1 MPFVQLYIT
10 ESAYSVELEAKLTIA
25 CEEIVAS
32 ALNVEKDEGNLSP
45 FDIIVIPRRLEHMS
59 SLDVVIDIE
68 AMPFPGREVGK
79 EIMTEAILD
88 SINLLLEDDL
98 RIGVGLKLVLHAW
111 ASTSDDAEPYGES
124 MTLDA
129 ALNRA
134 RMRIKELEDTVF
146 SDTELDT

>member
-1 MPFVQLYIT
+1 VPFVQLYIT

-45 FDIIVIPRRLEHMS
+45 FDIIVIPQRLEHMP
-59 SLDVVIDIE
+59 LDVVIDIE

-79 EIMTEAILD
+79 EIMTEAILG
-88 SINLLLEDDL
+88 SVNLLLEKDL

-134 RMRIKELEDTVF
+134 RLRIKELEDTVF

>member
-1 MPFVQLYIT
+1 
-10 ESAYSVELEAKLTIA
+10 
-25 CEEIVAS
+25 
-32 ALNVEKDEGNLSP
+32 
-45 FDIIVIPRRLEHMS
+45 MS

-79 EIMTEAILD
+79 EIMTEVILD

-111 ASTSDDAEPYGES
+111 ASTSNDAEPYGEP

-134 RMRIKELEDTVF
+134 RLRIKGFVEDNVF

>member
-45 FDIIVIPRRLEHMS
+45 FDIIVIPQRLEHMP
-59 SLDVVIDIE
+59 LDVVIDIE

-79 EIMTEAILD
+79 EIMTEAILG
-88 SINLLLEDDL
+88 SVNLLLEKDL

-134 RMRIKELEDTVF
+134 RLRIKELEDTVF